1 MKTKIRY
8 TPTPDNPPQSRLK
21 TDKKKKKKKS
31 GGGGGCLGRKE
42 RNREMTIKIQNP
54 IDFRQC
60 DRDTHALSH
69 REKIKMSLEQ
79 SSSKSKTQV

>member
-21 TDKKKKKKKS
+21 TDKKKKKS